1 MSTPL
6 PRDEFAVTER
16 YVYLNHAATGVLPRS
31 SVSAIEE
38 FVRRHSAGGVMGTGT
53 YEARM
58 PEFRERIA
66 RFIGAK
72 GGEIAVLRNT
82 GDGANV
88 VALGLDWREG
98 DEVLLCDNEF
108 PANAIP
114 WIALRRLGVN
124 VRVLPTQNQRL
135 TTDVLRREISRRTRV
150 VAVSWVTYSD
160 GYRHDLPALAEV
172 AHESGALLCVD
183 AMQALGA
190 FGIDVAASDIDVLY
204 CGAAKWML
212 GLQGVSFCY
221 VRESLIDRLELGAPG
236 WRSMQNMWDFPH
248 FDQPYAV
255 DASRFEG
262 GTPNFLGALSVA
274 SSIDLIERSGG
285 TAAIAP
291 HVVALTDTLCE
302 GLHRLGASVASL
314 RGPAISSGIVTFAVP
329 GCDSVELGKAL
340 QERAS
345 IITTYRASGVRVAPH
360 GYNSTEEIERLLEAV
375 ARYGKPQFSGLSG
388 PSRRAT

>member
-1 MSTPL
+1 VTTPL

-38 FVRRHSAGGVMGTGT
+38 FVRRHAAGGVMGTWG

-58 PEFRERIA
+58 PEFRRRVA

-72 GGEIAVLRNT
+72 SSEIAVLRNT
-82 GDGANV
+82 GDGASV

-98 DEVLLCDNEF
+98 DEVILCDNEF
-108 PANAIP
+108 PANAVA
-114 WIALRRLGVN
+114 WVALRRRGVN
-124 VRVLPTQNQRL
+124 VRVLATRNQRL
-135 TTDVLRREISRRTRV
+135 TPDVLRREITRRTRV

-190 FGIDVAASDIDVLY
+190 FGVDVAAADIDVLY

-221 VRESLIDRLELGAPG
+221 VRESLIDRLELGVPG
-236 WRSMQNMWDFPH
+236 WRSMQDMWDFAR
-248 FDQPYAV
+248 FDQPYAA

-262 GTPNFLGALSVA
+262 GTPNFLGALSIA
-274 SSIDLIERSGG
+274 SSIDLIECSGG
-285 TAAIAP
+285 TAAIGP
-291 HVVALTDTLCE
+291 HVLALTDSLCE
-302 GLHRLGASVASL
+302 GLHRLGARVATL
-314 RGPAISSGIVTFAVP
+314 RGPQISSGIVTFAVP
-329 GCDSVELGKAL
+329 GCDSVELGRAL
-340 QERAS
+340 HERAGV
-345 IITTYRASGVRVAPH
+345 ITTYRASGIRVSPH
-360 GYNSTEEIERLLEAV
+360 GYNTTEEIERLLEAV
-375 ARYGKPQFSGLSG
+375 AQYAP
-388 PSRRAT
+388 ATAAKR

>member
-6 PRDEFAVTER
+6 PRDEFAVTKK
-16 YVYLNHAATGVLPRS
+16 YVYLNHAATGVLPQS
-31 SVSAIEE
+31 TVAAIET
-38 FVRRHSAGGVMGTGT
+38 FVREHGDGGVMGTWR

-72 GGEIAVLRNT
+72 AGEIAVLRNT
-82 GDGANV
+82 GDGANL

-114 WIALRRLGVN
+114 WIALRRRGVN
-124 VRVLPTQNQRL
+124 VRVLPTQEQRL
-135 TTDVLRREISRRTRV
+135 TPGVLRREITPRTRV

-160 GYRHDLPALAEV
+160 GYRHDLPGLAGI
-172 AHESGALLCVD
+172 AHERGALLCVD

-190 FGIDVAASDIDVLY
+190 FGIDVAESGVDVLY

-221 VRESLIDRLELGAPG
+221 VREPLIERLTLAAPG
-236 WRSMQNMWDFPH
+236 WRSMRDMWDFPH
-248 FDQPYAV
+248 FDQPYIA

-262 GTPNFLGALSVA
+262 GTPNFLGALSLA
-274 SSIDLIERSGG
+274 SSIDLIDRSG
-285 TAAIAP
+285 TAAIAA
-291 HVVALTDTLCE
+291 HVIALTDTLCD
-302 GLHRLGASVASL
+302 GLQAMGARVASL
-314 RGPAISSGIVTFAVP
+314 RGEGTSSGIVTFSLP
-329 GCDSVELGKAL
+329 GRDGIELGRAL
-340 QERAS
+340 QEGAG
-345 IITTYRASGVRVAPH
+345 IVTTYRAAGVRVAPH
-360 GYNSTEEIERLLEAV
+360 GYNTREEIERLLETI
-375 ARYGKPQFSGLSG
+375 
-388 PSRRAT
+388 RRC

>member
-31 SVSAIEE
+31 TVAAIET
-38 FVRRHSAGGVMGTGT
+38 FVREHGAGGVMGTGP

-66 RFIGAK
+66 RFIGAS
-72 GGEIAVLRNT
+72 GSEIAVLRNT
-82 GDGANV
+82 GDGANL
-88 VALGLDWREG
+88 VALGLDWRDG
-98 DEVLLCDNEF
+98 DEVLFCDNEF
-108 PANAIP
+108 PANAIA
-114 WIALRRLGVN
+114 WVALRRRGVN
-124 VRVLPTQNQRL
+124 VRVLSTQRQRL
-135 TTDVLRREISRRTRV
+135 TPDVLRREISPQTRV

-160 GYRHDLPALAEV
+160 GYRHDLAALAKI

-190 FGIDVAASDIDVLY
+190 FGLDVVESDIDVLY
-204 CGAAKWML
+204 CGAAKWLL

-221 VRESLIDRLELGAPG
+221 VCEPLIERLTLAAPG
-236 WRSMQNMWDFPH
+236 WRSMQDMWDFPH
-248 FDQPYAV
+248 FDQPYVA

-262 GTPNFLGALSVA
+262 GTPNFLGALSLA

-291 HVVALTDTLCE
+291 HVLALTDMLCD
-302 GLHRLGASVASL
+302 GLRELGADVASL
-314 RGPAISSGIVTFAVP
+314 RGEGVSSGIVTFSVP
-329 GCDSVELGKAL
+329 GCDSVELGRAL
-340 QERAS
+340 QEREG
-345 IITTYRASGVRVAPH
+345 IVTTYRATGVRVAPH
-360 GYNSTEEIERLLEAV
+360 GYNTLGEIERLLEAV
-375 ARYGKPQFSGLSG
+375 AQYAPAAAAKR
-388 PSRRAT
+388 

>member
-31 SVSAIEE
+31 SVRAIEA
-38 FVRRHSAGGVMGTGT
+38 FVRSHGAGGVMGTWA

-58 PEFRERIA
+58 PEFRARIA

-72 GGEIAVLRNT
+72 SSEIAVLRNT

-88 VALGLDWREG
+88 VALGIDWRRG
-98 DEVLLCDNEF
+98 DEVILCDNEF
-108 PANAIP
+108 PANAIA
-114 WIALRRLGVN
+114 WLALRRHGVN
-124 VRVLPTQNQRL
+124 ARVLPTQTQRL
-135 TTDVLRREISRRTRV
+135 TADVLRREITPRTRV

-190 FGIDVAASDIDVLY
+190 FGIDVGAADIDVLY

-221 VRESLIDRLELGAPG
+221 VRESLIDRLALAAPG
-236 WRSMQNMWDFPH
+236 WRSMQDMWDFPR
-248 FDQPYAV
+248 FDQPYSA
-255 DASRFEG
+255 DASRYEG
-262 GTPNFLGALSVA
+262 GTPNFLGALSFA
-274 SSIDLIERSGG
+274 ISIDLIERSGG
-285 TAAIAP
+285 TVAIAP
-291 HVVALTDTLCE
+291 HVLALTDELCE
-302 GLHRLGASVASL
+302 GLQRLGATVASL
-314 RGPAISSGIVTFAVP
+314 RGPNVSSGIVTFTMP

-340 QERAS
+340 QERAGVV
-345 IITTYRASGVRVAPH
+345 TTYRASGVRVAPH
-360 GYNSTEEIERLLEAV
+360 GYNTSEEIERLLEAV
-375 ARYGKPQFSGLSG
+375 AQYAA
-388 PSRRAT
+388 ATAAKR